1 MTTDRA
7 ERFETLRPSL
17 VRHAYRMLG
26 EYGEA
31 EDVAQDAFLR
41 WNAAMESARVEDER
55 ALARTI
61 VTRLCLDRLRSA
73 RAKREIYVGPWLP
86 EPVLSETKDD
96 PEAAAALSDDISF
109 ALLLALERL
118 APLERAAFLL
128 HDVLDVPFAEVA
140 QTLQRAEP
148 AVRKLAT
155 RAREHVRDAARH
167 SRGDPHELRRV
178 RDRFLAAFENDDPAA
193 LQKLLTDDVVFTS
206 DGGGK
211 VPAATVPVA
220 GRERV
225 TKLLFG
231 LKEKGWR
238 DVVRME
244 LVTLNGMPGLV
255 TFNASGVQDVAALE
269 ITDGRIAAFYV
280 VRNPEKLRGI
290 ARELPSRP

>member
-1 MTTDRA
+1 MIDRRG
-7 ERFETLRPSL
+7 ERFEALRPEL

-41 WNAAMESARVEDER
+41 WNAAFEQTQVHDER

-73 RAKREIYVGPWLP
+73 RAKREVYVGPWLP
-86 EPVLSETKDD
+86 EPVVSESKDD
-96 PEAAAALSDDISF
+96 PEAAATLADDISF
-109 ALLLALERL
+109 ALMLALERL

-140 QTLQRAEP
+140 QTLGRAEP

-155 RAREHVRDAARH
+155 RAREHVRDSGRR
-167 SRGDPHELRRV
+167 SRGDPQELVRV
-178 RDRFLAAFENDDPAA
+178 RDAFLSALNNDDPAA
-193 LQKLLTDDVVFTS
+193 LAQLLADDVVFTS

-211 VPAATVPVA
+211 APAATVPVI

-231 LKEKGWR
+231 LKNTQGWR

-244 LVTLNGMPGLV
+244 LVTINGQPGMV
-255 TFNASGVQDVAALE
+255 TYTAAGIADAAALE
-269 ITDGRIAAFYV
+269 IVDGKIAAMYV
-280 VRNPEKLRGI
+280 IRNPDKLGHLN
-290 ARELPSRP
+290 A